1 MVTKQLDLLLAR
13 KEKSM
18 KYKEFNDWCNRRASD
33 GCWGLREAMVCL
45 EACSIFSSVPFWKRE
60 KMWKE
65 YENRE
70 LLEKVVADT
79 DRIIEKVRQGTV
91 F

>member
-1 MVTKQLDLLLAR
+1 MDAGDSEKLQFVQKLALYFQVYHFG
-13 KEKSM
+13 KEK
-18 KYKEFNDWCNRRASD
+18 
-33 GCWGLREAMVCL
+33 
-45 EACSIFSSVPFWKRE
+45 

-91 F
+91 FQGFVPKEAMI